1 MYSTQTGAEDLHG
14 TLLSF
19 FFFIIFYF
27 PLFFFLFFTPY
38 ISSCKRDKG
47 SSQSAN
53 LAVTYPNIKGSPFF
67 CHLSFKRL
75 SLATSIHYF
84 YFFIFFNPFMICHC
98 SSNYPGCKSVLLTF
112 RIDVVT
118 PKACQIFSIRL
129 LAAMAFIIYI
139 DVRGNVWCA
148 QLYGIRRGFFIPERG
163 RLMPQIY

>member
-67 CHLSFKRL
+67 FVICLLNGSVWRHQFI
-75 SLATSIHYF
+75 T
-84 YFFIFFNPFMICHC
+84 FIFFNPFMICHC